1 MKNTNK
7 VKAFTATVSNS
18 VKSSDFTGRRIE
30 WNEIQDGVKVLENDT
45 IFFHRSSDLIKKF
58 APIAICLH
66 SELPWA
72 TVEEFANP
80 DILNGAENVGNLEY
94 VYRITLPK
102 GTVLPMYEEEVR
114 TILEP
119 GQKLEMF
126 AVVESYKKRK
136 ELYNPKMSSIF
147 KILTIL

>member
-1 MKNTNK
+1 MTNK
-7 VKAFTATVSNS
+7 IKTFTATVSET
-18 VKSSDFTGRRIE
+18 VKTSDFTGRRIE
-30 WNEIQDGVKVLENDT
+30 WNEIQDGEMVLESDT
-45 IFFHRSSDLIKKF
+45 VFFHRSSDKIKKF

-72 TVEEFANP
+72 TKEEIVNQ
-80 DILNGAENVGNLEY
+80 DILKDAEHVGNLEY